1 MTAVFSSV
9 PSQIETDAVIRD
21 AVDAA
26 GVLLRRQLERC
37 KTQQP
42 LKMYRAVF
50 SRCVAWLEMY
60 ELARAISSRFESDCS
75 AMPLEPTPTVRAVHC
90 CILNKPMLQGHK
102 LSGSAA

>member
-1 MTAVFSSV
+1 MWRLAVVTRQRGGAVTAVFSSV

-42 LKMYRAVF
+42 LTMYRAVF
-50 SRCVAWLEMY
+50 SWWKTSYINGVMHAP
-60 ELARAISSRFESDCS
+60 IDSR
-75 AMPLEPTPTVRAVHC
+75 
-90 CILNKPMLQGHK
+90 KQYQ
-102 LSGSAA
+102 